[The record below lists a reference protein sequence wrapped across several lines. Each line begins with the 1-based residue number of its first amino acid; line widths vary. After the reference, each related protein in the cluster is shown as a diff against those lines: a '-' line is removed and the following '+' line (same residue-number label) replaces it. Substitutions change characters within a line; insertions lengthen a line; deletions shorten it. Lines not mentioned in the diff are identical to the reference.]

1 MSGSAGTLHS
11 DADTIVRA
19 KTPVAR
25 IAATLKKKSDI
36 INAIAATEATTI
48 RKPSVAA
55 IALSLALTSLIDS
68 VIVLLMLVEVN
79 VVWVF
84 ISMLYFDFYSK
95 INPPRCLHLAVK
107 T

>member
-1 MSGSAGTLHS
+1 MSGSAETLHS

-25 IAATLKKKSDI
+25 IAATLKKKSDT
-36 INAIAATEATTI
+36 INAIAAIEATTI

-55 IALSLALTSLIDS
+55 TALSLALTSLIS

-95 INPPRCLHLAVK
+95 INPPHCLHLAVK
-107 T
+107 A